1 MARKKIYRD
10 EADRI
15 EQFRQK
21 KKAAGMR
28 AVQVYVPEAVYVFIQ
43 RQPARLLKAFL
54 EYAKLEY
61 IEFSR
66 VTSCADGS
74 LILGNGEGATWEL
87 KENSWDAGRVKDC
100 LKENPSAVFR
110 LYPNGDIRPQV

>member
-1 MARKKIYRD
+1 MARKRIYRD

-28 AVQVYVPEAVYVFIQ
+28 VVQVYVPKAVYIFIQ
-43 RQPARLLKAFL
+43 RQPVRLLKAFL
-54 EYAKLEY
+54 EQAKHEY

-66 VTSCADGS
+66 ATPLADGS
-74 LILGNGEGATWEL
+74 MVLENGEGMTWEL
-87 KENSWDAGRVKDC
+87 KKDSWDAGRVKDC